1 MLKSFVLMPAIAS
14 LVLPAGAILLT
25 LTGCG
30 TVMGDS
36 IMDQGGGRGV
46 PMAPIPPPVVD
57 GYGNP
62 APELNRDTMPM
73 MQDPEENLS
82 DTSVTIYAGSKSEAE
97 KQCSEEAQRRSDSAT
112 IVNCLGC
119 VKMTA
124 TTDRYSC
131 TLRIESKGAESS
143 PEQYPDPP
151 TGEANE

>member
-1 MLKSFVLMPAIAS
+1 MLKSIVLMPAIAS

-36 IMDQGGGRGV
+36 IMDQGGGRG
-46 PMAPIPPPVVD
+46 APIVPPVPTVVD

-62 APELNRDTMPM
+62 APELYPNTMPM
-73 MQDPEENLS
+73 MQDPEENLQ

-97 KQCSEEAQRRSDSAT
+97 KQCSEEALRRSDSTT

-124 TTDRYSC
+124 TTDRYAC

-143 PEQYPDPP
+143 PEQYPETP
-151 TGEANE
+151 TGETNE